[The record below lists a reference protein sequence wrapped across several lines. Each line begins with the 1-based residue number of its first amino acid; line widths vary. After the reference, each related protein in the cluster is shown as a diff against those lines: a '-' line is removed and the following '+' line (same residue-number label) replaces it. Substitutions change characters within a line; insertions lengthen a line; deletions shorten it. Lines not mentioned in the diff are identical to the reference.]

1 MRHGLLLSVL
11 GFLLLVPASAS
22 AGSSSKVFAP
32 GHHPHTGGAQAVKP
46 SANVEELPGSLE
58 MRVGQKRSF
67 KVGGSAVCGDP
78 GMARVSVTGKVMT
91 VLALKEGQ
99 TKIFIFPGANAGAPK
114 AGGLKSNKDI
124 NFKITR

>member
-1 MRHGLLLSVL
+1 MRHGLLLL
-11 GFLLLVPASAS
+11 LAGFLLAPASAS

-32 GHHPHTGGAQAVKP
+32 GHHPHTGGAQPIKP
-46 SANVEELPGSLE
+46 VANVEELPGSLE

-78 GMARVSVTGKVMT
+78 AMARVSVTGKVMT

-99 TKIFIFPGANAGAPK
+99 TKIFIFPGANSGKPK
-114 AGGLKSNKDI
+114 ASGLKSNKDI